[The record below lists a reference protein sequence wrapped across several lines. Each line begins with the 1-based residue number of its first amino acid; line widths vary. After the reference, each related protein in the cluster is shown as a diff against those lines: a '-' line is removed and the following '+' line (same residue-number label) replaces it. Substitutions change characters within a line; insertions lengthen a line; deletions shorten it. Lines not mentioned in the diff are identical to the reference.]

1 MQAQQTLCA
10 QMNTI
15 VTNRKSLLTILQ
27 VTSPHTMENSNK
39 NERFLSEARQVCFFF
54 CQTSKGSLGHAV
66 SPCMIVVCL
75 LFISLSEG

>member
-27 VTSPHTMENSNK
+27 VTSPHTVENSKK
-39 NERFLSEARQVCFFF
+39 NERFLSGARQVCFF
-54 CQTSKGSLGHAV
+54 SVKPAREVMGML
-66 SPCMIVVCL
+66 
-75 LFISLSEG
+75 